1 MANHKSAAK
10 KARMSVRRSA
20 INSRTM
26 GGVRTV
32 EKMLLKAIAGKKTED
47 AAKALVTY
55 MSKMGKAAQ
64 KGRIHFSTASRK
76 IGRLSRAVAGMSA
89 K

>member
-20 INSRTM
+20 INSKTM

-32 EKMLLKAIAGKKTED
+32 EKILLKAISGKKADE
-47 AAKALVTY
+47 AAKALVMY

-76 IGRLSRAVAGMSA
+76 ISRLSKAVTGMAG